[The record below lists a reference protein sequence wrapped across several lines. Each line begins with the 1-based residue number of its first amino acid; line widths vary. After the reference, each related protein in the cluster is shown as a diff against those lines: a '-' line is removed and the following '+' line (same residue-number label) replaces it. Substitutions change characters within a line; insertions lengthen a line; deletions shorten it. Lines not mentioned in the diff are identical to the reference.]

1 MYLSVIEK
9 MNHSK
14 TYQLLI
20 QTINSKSKSVT
31 CTHAS
36 EYNFI
41 NLCQVNTLRLCT
53 EAATSGVL

>member
-1 MYLSVIEK
+1 MYLSVIEL

-14 TYQLLI
+14 TYELLI
-20 QTINSKSKSVT
+20 KTIYSKSKSVT
-31 CTHAS
+31 CTLVK

-41 NLCQVNTLRLCT
+41 NLCQVNTRRLST

>member
-1 MYLSVIEK
+1 

-14 TYQLLI
+14 TYELLI
-20 QTINSKSKSVT
+20 KTIYSKSKSVT
-31 CTHAS
+31 CTLVK

-41 NLCQVNTLRLCT
+41 NLCQVNTRRLST